1 MGGLAAW
8 LVGLATVFSFN
19 IWQDVRPL
27 GFIDMFKDKTPFD
40 LIDFGVSNVMLP
52 VAGLLI
58 LVFAGWIMP
67 TRAMEE
73 EISSGP
79 SLFYKAWRFMARYV
93 APVAVVIVLINGL
106 R

>member
-1 MGGLAAW
+1 
-8 LVGLATVFSFN
+8 
-19 IWQDVRPL
+19 
-27 GFIDMFKDKTPFD
+27 
-40 LIDFGVSNVMLP
+40 MLP

-67 TRAMEE
+67 SKAMEG

-79 SLFYKAWRFMARYV
+79 SWFYTGWRFMARYV
-93 APVAVVIVLINGL
+93 APVAVVIVLINGF

>member
-1 MGGLAAW
+1 
-8 LVGLATVFSFN
+8 
-19 IWQDVRPL
+19 
-27 GFIDMFKDKTPFD
+27 
-40 LIDFGVSNVMLP
+40 

-67 TRAMEE
+67 SKAMEG

-79 SLFYKAWRFMARYV
+79 SWFYTGWRFMARYV
-93 APVAVVIVLINGL
+93 APVAVVIVLINGF